1 MGGKECCCPPM
12 CAVDGVSW
20 AVFRLLCL
28 SLFGGDGVSLDLGS
42 EEGRP
47 QHCFSAFEVTCLV
60 AVLSLLSWS
69 DLLFKSTSMPCSVI
83 SCS

>member
-1 MGGKECCCPPM
+1 MERSGAVHRCVLWMGFLGLCSGCC
-12 CAVDGVSW
+12 V
-20 AVFRLLCL
+20 